1 VETVWHV
8 RTPSGFFM
16 EFKEMLVLTR
26 KRFQTLSIGNDIKLT
41 ITKIKGGQ
49 VRLAIEAPKEVKIL
63 RSELKVKNGKAV
75 K

>member
-1 VETVWHV
+1 
-8 RTPSGFFM
+8 
-16 EFKEMLVLTR
+16 MLVLTR

-49 VRLAIEAPKEVKIL
+49 VRLAIEAPKEVKVL
-63 RSELKVKNGKAV
+63 RGELKVENGKAV

>member
-1 VETVWHV
+1 
-8 RTPSGFFM
+8 M

-49 VRLAIEAPKEVKIL
+49 VWLAIEAPKEVKIL